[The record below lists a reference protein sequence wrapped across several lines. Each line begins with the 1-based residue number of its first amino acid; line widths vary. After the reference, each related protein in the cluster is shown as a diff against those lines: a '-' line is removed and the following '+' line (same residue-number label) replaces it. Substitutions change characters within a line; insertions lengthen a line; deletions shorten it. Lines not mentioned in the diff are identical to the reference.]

1 MPRRKQKKG
10 GAPAVGLDAVEV
22 GSGAPPAE
30 VEALAA
36 HIAADGGTALCAYR
50 DPYGGKWLIML
61 ALGLLACGGSPG
73 LRLGLIDASVR
84 RPSNVAVYFTV
95 DTSDGEPV
103 AGLVAKDF
111 QIYEDGAPVSE
122 LESKQTILNPEVAA
136 AHYTLLLIDMS
147 GSVTESGDVPV
158 ILEAARS
165 FAARVEKYQKV
176 AVHAFDGGASIVELA
191 GFSTGPGLAAGVE
204 RLGSFRARDP
214 STNLNGA
221 VVKAL
226 EVLRRQ
232 LAASP
237 VPLTFGTLVVFTDG
251 TDRAGRV
258 TREQLHAALDQVDF
272 DVLVVGVGAE
282 IDGGELGSIGRDG
295 AILSKDRGAIVASFD
310 AAAARIEAFSKRYY
324 LLGYCSPARAGRHE
338 VTIATTVRGRSGSLR
353 YQFDARGF
361 GPHCD
366 PTQKPAFN
374 TNRPRPG
381 KAPVDSGGEGEG
393 GGGKF

>member
-61 ALGLLACGGSPG
+61 ALGLCACGGSPG

-204 RLGSFRARDP
+204 RLGSFRAR
-214 STNLNGA
+214 
-221 VVKAL
+221 
-226 EVLRRQ
+226 
-232 LAASP
+232 
-237 VPLTFGTLVVFTDG
+237 
-251 TDRAGRV
+251 V

-393 GGGKF
+393 GGGEF